1 MSPKPRDSGSPAK
14 TKETQKRK
22 SSPQQGS
29 SSPKKKPPNP
39 AHPPL
44 RKRPCSQPPPSSSL
58 NQSPS
63 GISLLSFQ
71 ATGAAKKGKAAHG
84 RRGGKKRA
92 ASKMAAAVPEAGSG
106 PATPRPN
113 DQASQELPQH
123 QLPVE
128 EPVSEG
134 SQHDTLS
141 QETQLSE
148 GAATDATSSLSGD

>member
-29 SSPKKKPPNP
+29 SSPKKK
-39 AHPPL
+39 
-44 RKRPCSQPPPSSSL
+44 
-58 NQSPS
+58 
-63 GISLLSFQ
+63 

-92 ASKMAAAVPEAGSG
+92 ASKMAAAVAPEAGSG

-113 DQASQELPQH
+113 DQPSQELPQH

-148 GAATDATSSLSGD
+148 GAATDSTISLSGD

>member
-29 SSPKKKPPNP
+29 SSPKKK
-39 AHPPL
+39 
-44 RKRPCSQPPPSSSL
+44 
-58 NQSPS
+58 
-63 GISLLSFQ
+63 

-92 ASKMAAAVPEAGSG
+92 ASKMAAAVAAPEAGSG

-113 DQASQELPQH
+113 DQPSQELPQH